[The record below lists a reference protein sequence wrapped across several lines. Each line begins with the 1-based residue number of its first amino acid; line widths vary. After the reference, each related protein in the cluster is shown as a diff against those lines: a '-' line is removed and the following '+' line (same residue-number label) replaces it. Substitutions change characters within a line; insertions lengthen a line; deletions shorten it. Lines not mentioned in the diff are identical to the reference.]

1 MESTYLY
8 SVHPKKIIK
17 GLLEQPIRTARSL
30 YLTKEQVKVC
40 LKYGSVY
47 RRFANEN
54 KIERVLISNID
65 RLHNEKF
72 MTESEYEQYKKSLT
86 DSMRGS
92 VINTDSKATP
102 VSEDTNRE
110 EKVEEKPATVEPEI
124 KEETPVLEEENNEP
138 PVAASETTPVSEDT
152 NREEKVEEKPATVE
166 PEIKEETPKNNN
178 YGGKNNK
185 HRR

>member
-124 KEETPVLEEENNEP
+124 KEETPVSEENNEP